1 MGGFSDFLEN
11 ELLDH
16 VFQCGGA
23 NYSPPANIFVSL
35 STADP
40 LDTGAGIAEPA
51 GGAYE
56 RADTVAAN
64 WAVAAN
70 GIVTNADDID
80 FPACTVAWG
89 DITHF
94 GLHDANVAGNMLAHG
109 SLSTPKTVSAG
120 DTAKFVAGDLVI
132 SLT

>member
-16 VFQCGGA
+16 IFGA
-23 NYSPPANIFVSL
+23 NTLPYVAPDELYIAL

-56 RADTVAAN
+56 RAQAN
-64 WAVAAN
+64 ETHFAVAAN
-70 GIVTNADDID
+70 GTVTNDADID

-89 DITHF
+89 AITHF
-94 GLHDANVAGNMLAHG
+94 AIYDANVAGNMLAHG
-109 SLSTPKTVSAG
+109 SLSTPKTISAG
-120 DTAKFVAGDLVI
+120 DTPKFTAGDLVV